1 MFKYKPPKMYEQKF
15 RKEWMK
21 DELLKDW
28 IAAVVGDDTKA
39 FCKFCKCDIKAK
51 YQDLKQHSRLK
62 STYLHA
68 HLKTKLS
75 IHL

>member
-1 MFKYKPPKMYEQKF
+1 MFKYKPPKIYEQKF

-28 IAAVVGDDTKA
+28 IPAVVGDDTKA

-51 YQDLKQHSRLK
+51 YQDLKQHRQTK
-62 STYLHA
+62 K
-68 HLKTKLS
+68 HLSACPFKNTT
-75 IHL
+75 

>member
-1 MFKYKPPKMYEQKF
+1 MFKNKPPKIYQQKF

-51 YQDLKQHSRLK
+51 Y
-62 STYLHA
+62 
-68 HLKTKLS
+68 
-75 IHL
+75 